1 MEKKNLQED
10 EVEKRNVCG
19 DIYVKKKK
27 KKKKKTCLQKEFSH
41 PRRPLQKNDGPFP

>member
-1 MEKKNLQED
+1 MKLKKEMFAETSML
-10 EVEKRNVCG
+10 
-19 DIYVKKKK
+19 KKKK